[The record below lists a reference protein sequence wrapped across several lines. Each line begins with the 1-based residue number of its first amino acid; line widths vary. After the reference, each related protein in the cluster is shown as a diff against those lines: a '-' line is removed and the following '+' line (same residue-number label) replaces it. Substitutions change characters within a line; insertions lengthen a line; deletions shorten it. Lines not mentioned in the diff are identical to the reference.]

1 MAFITINK
9 LFEKLPEDELKAVQL
24 YFDEKIVDKFPKYK
38 INVKVL
44 FLSLVYKNG
53 TQKLMNYKEF
63 RELFPQAEWLSIP
76 KKSFNEDTLTN
87 PKSKRLMKVY
97 IRAERTQFK
106 SSFCHQCIVKDVDD
120 QSKLTKFQNER
131 SESKAQIIKDFVRGS
146 ESLESSIKINEDDID
161 PDMF

>member
-1 MAFITINK
+1 MSFITINK
-9 LFEKLPEDELKAVQL
+9 LFEKLPEEELKAVQL
-24 YFDEKIVDKFPKYK
+24 YFDEKIVDKFAKYR

-53 TQKLMNYKEF
+53 TQKLINYKEF

-76 KKSFNEDTLTN
+76 KKSFDNDLY
-87 PKSKRLMKVY
+87 SKYITKRMMKVY

-106 SSFCHQCIVKDVDD
+106 SSFYHQCVVKDVED
-120 QSKLTKFQNER
+120 QSKLNKYQNER
-131 SESKAQIIKDFVRGS
+131 SEVRVS
-146 ESLESSIKINEDDID
+146 YAFNLLEKINLNDEDID

>member
-1 MAFITINK
+1 MSFITINK
-9 LFEKLPEDELKAVQL
+9 LFEKLPEEELKAVQL
-24 YFDEKIVDKFPKYK
+24 YFDEKITDKFVKYK

-53 TQKLMNYKEF
+53 TQKLINYKEF

-76 KKSFNEDTLTN
+76 KKSFDNELY
-87 PKSKRLMKVY
+87 SKYITKRMMKVY

-106 SSFCHQCIVKDVDD
+106 SSFYHQCVVKDVED
-120 QSKLTKFQNER
+120 QSKLNKYQNER
-131 SESKAQIIKDFVRGS
+131 SEVRVS
-146 ESLESSIKINEDDID
+146 YACNLLEKINLNDEDID